1 MITDTKTRQV
11 EPDITVFQISGRLSL
26 GNTLMSVESA
36 IKKLIEGGSRRMV
49 LDVSG
54 LEFID
59 SAGIGTLLSCAG
71 QMEKDG
77 GKMRIAGAQ
86 GRVKHAFEIVH
97 IDRVAPI
104 DADTEAA
111 CEKLKATAASGK

>member
-11 EPDITVFQISGRLSL
+11 EPDITVFEISGRLSL
-26 GNTLMSVESA
+26 GNTLMSVEA
-36 IKKLIEGGSRRMV
+36 AVKKLIEGGARRMV

-71 QMEKDG
+71 QMHKDG
-77 GKMRIAGAQ
+77 GHMRIAGAQ

-104 DADTEAA
+104 DADVNTA
-111 CEKLKATAASGK
+111 CERLRTGTVVK